1 MSFLGD
7 LFKPLFELLAGLIAI
22 YYGFVHS
29 YALSI
34 AMLTVTVMAV
44 VWPLTQMST
53 RSMLEMQRI
62 QPELKA
68 LQAKYRNDRVKQNEE
83 MQKLFKENKVSPAA
97 GCLPMLLQFPLLFV
111 MYDVIRGLT
120 NKLPNGTPSPKYLSH
135 TTLIYKHLVAAGGTM
150 HSIGLDL
157 GTAATKVHTGFI
169 SAIPYYGLVV
179 LAVGLVFLSTWQIYS
194 KNPSAAAANPQS
206 TAIMKYSP
214 LIFGVIYIGVPAGV
228 NVYFVVSSLFR
239 IGQQELMW
247 RHDPVLRRHS
257 IQARQKL
264 VETKAKEESGEIP
277 KAPKVSLW
285 EQLRKTATEAKA
297 GGNGANGSAKQ
308 REARPGGTAPRPKN
322 GASRN
327 AKKKRK

>member
-22 YYGFVHS
+22 YYGWVHS
-29 YALSI
+29 YALAI
-34 AMLTVTVMAV
+34 AMLTVTVMAL
-44 VWPLTQMST
+44 VWPLTQIST

-62 QPELKA
+62 QPELKI
-68 LQAKYRNDRVKQNEE
+68 LQAKYKNDRVTQNAE
-83 MQKLFKENKVSPAA
+83 MQKLFKENKVSPAS

-120 NKLPNGTPSPKYLSH
+120 NKLHNGAPSPKYLAHS
-135 TTLIYKHLVAAGGTM
+135 TLLFKNLVASGGSM
-150 HSIGLDL
+150 HSLGLDL
-157 GTAATKVHTGFI
+157 GTAATKVHTGFL
-169 SAIPYYGLVV
+169 SALPYYALVV

-206 TAIMKYSP
+206 AAIMKYSP

-228 NVYFVVSSLFR
+228 NIYFVVSSLFR

-247 RHDPVLRRHS
+247 RHDPVLRNHS
-257 IQARQKL
+257 IAARKKL
-264 VETKAKEESGEIP
+264 VETKAMEASGEMPIV
-277 KAPKVSLW
+277 PKVGFW
-285 EQLRKTATEAKA
+285 DKMRAATEQSKSN
-297 GGNGANGSAKQ
+297 GNSSNGTRASNPRQ
-308 REARPGGTAPRPKN
+308 GSGTPRPKN
-322 GASRN
+322 TVSKN

>member
-1 MSFLGD
+1 MTFLGD
-7 LFKPLFELLAGLIAI
+7 LFKPLFELLAGLIAV
-22 YYGFVHS
+22 YYSLVHS

-44 VWPLTQMST
+44 VWPLTQIST

-83 MQKLFKENKVSPAA
+83 MQRLFKENKVSPAA

-120 NKLPNGTPSPKYLSH
+120 NKLKNGTPSPKYISH
-135 TTLIYKHLVAAGGTM
+135 NTLLYKHLVAAGGTM
-150 HSIGLDL
+150 HSLGLDL

-257 IQARQKL
+257 VEARQKM
-264 VETKAKEESGEIP
+264 VDTKAKEASGEIV
-277 KAPKVSLW
+277 KAPKLNIW
-285 EQLRKTATEAKA
+285 EQLKKSANDAKA
-297 GGNGANGSAKQ
+297 SGSSANGTGTSNP
-308 REARPGGTAPRPKN
+308 RSGGSTPRPKN
-322 GASRN
+322 TANRN
-327 AKKKRK
+327 NKKKRK